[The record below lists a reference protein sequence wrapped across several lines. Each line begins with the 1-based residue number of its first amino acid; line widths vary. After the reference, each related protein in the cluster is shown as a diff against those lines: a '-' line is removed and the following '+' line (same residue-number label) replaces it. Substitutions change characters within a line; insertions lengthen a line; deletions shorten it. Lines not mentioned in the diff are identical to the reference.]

1 MQIRKANNQEELNII
16 LSSGIKYH
24 LDLRGWTTRNIN
36 LEGANTGDIN
46 LQGADTL
53 DINLQGAN
61 TGDINLQGADTG
73 DIWLEEAN
81 TGDINLQG
89 ATTLDIKLHGANTGS
104 INPIAPITEDTKRFL
119 RSIPFDVFDMDEWY
133 SNDNWKKCKTID
145 ELHTCGTTYC
155 IRGYAEAE
163 YYVKHGQ
170 EILDKNS
177 LYTELKHLFFM
188 TDEQAKNEIHKIL
201 NN

>member
-61 TGDINLQGADTG
+61 TGG
-73 DIWLEEAN
+73 
-81 TGDINLQG
+81 
-89 ATTLDIKLHGANTGS
+89 